1 MLLLLSPAKKLDY
14 DSPVRTELDSQPLFV
29 GQAQGLIDI
38 LRTQSEQDIAGLMK
52 LSDDL
57 ARLNVQRYQEW
68 EPVFDRS
75 TARQAILAFN
85 GDVYEGMAATDLSD
99 KELKWAQ
106 DHLVILSGLYGALRP
121 LDLMRPYRL
130 EMGTRL
136 KNPAGTTLYAYW
148 GSRISDHLNQRQEGE
163 AKPIVLNLASEE
175 YFKVVDQK
183 TLRARVVQCVFQD
196 EKNGVW
202 KIISFYAK
210 KARGLMA
217 RFIID
222 KRVQTIEGVKSFN
235 REGYVFQ
242 PELSTGDKLVFR
254 RSEQDAQA

>member
-14 DSPVRTELDSQPLFV
+14 DSPVRTQLDSQPLFV
-29 GQAQGLIDI
+29 EQAQGLIDI

-68 EPVFDRS
+68 EPTFDRS
-75 TARQAILAFN
+75 NARQAILAFN

-106 DHLVILSGLYGALRP
+106 DHIVILSGLYGALRP

-136 KNPAGTTLYAYW
+136 KNPQGANLYAYW
-148 GSRISDHLNQRQEGE
+148 GSRISDYLNQRQDGE

-183 TLRARVVQCVFQD
+183 ALRARVVQCVFQD
-196 EKNGVW
+196 EKNGAW

-217 RFIID
+217 RFMID
-222 KRVQTIEGVKSFN
+222 NRVQTIDGVKAFD
-235 REGYVFQ
+235 REGYAFQ
-242 PELSTGDKLVFR
+242 PELSSEDKLVFR
-254 RSEQDAQA
+254 RSEQDAKA